1 MAAGHRVGSWPR
13 TTHVQARTEEDS
25 VVTDHRGQGRDR
37 GAGQVRVTVNG
48 RSYKI
53 GCDAGEEER
62 ILDLAQYLDGRVAD
76 LAGRVGQVGDERLLL
91 MTALVLA
98 DDLAEAVA
106 ELETLRQAPS
116 PEKAVEPPAQADLV
130 RDLLADP
137 VLQSA
142 PERLERVALQIE
154 DIAARAARP

>member
-1 MAAGHRVGSWPR
+1 
-13 TTHVQARTEEDS
+13 
-25 VVTDHRGQGRDR
+25 VTDLRGQGQGRS
-37 GAGQVRVTVNG
+37 AGQVRVTVNG

-53 GCDAGEEER
+53 GCDAGEEDR

-98 DDLAEAVA
+98 DDLAEAAA
-106 ELETLRQAPS
+106 ELETLRQAP
-116 PEKAVEPPAQADLV
+116 PPAGVGAGTDSRPDPRPDPQ

-137 VLQSA
+137 VFQEA
-142 PERLERVALQIE
+142 PERLEKVAMQIE
-154 DIAARAARP
+154 GIAARMVRP

>member
-1 MAAGHRVGSWPR
+1 M
-13 TTHVQARTEEDS
+13 
-25 VVTDHRGQGRDR
+25 
-37 GAGQVRVTVNG
+37 NG